1 MRKNKMLSRISSL
14 IDLDD
19 LTCIEMK
26 AEYHQNLA
34 ITFFKEFQ
42 KKL

>member
-1 MRKNKMLSRISSL
+1 MSSL

-19 LTCIEMK
+19 LTGIETK

-34 ITFFKEFQ
+34 VTFFKEFQ